1 MNKIEELAE
10 KKSALA
16 ALAPEIES
24 DAEGALEKGAALKA
38 EIETLEEE
46 IKRDEQKAAVLNSIG
61 TVENIKEEKKNIY

>member
-1 MNKIEELAE
+1 MTKFEELAE

-38 EIETLEEE
+38 EIENL
-46 IKRDEQKAAVLNSIG
+46 
-61 TVENIKEEKKNIY
+61 EKKGE